1 VNVESQPNV
10 ARVVCPH
17 CDAINRAVRE
27 RLVEAPVCGSCKQ
40 PLFDGDPVELSEA
53 KFERQVANSE
63 LPLIV
68 DFWAPWCGPCRSMA
82 PIFERAAAAVEPRAR
97 FAKVNT
103 DDEQALAARLGI
115 RGIPTLAIFRGGKE
129 VARTSG
135 AMDLGS
141 LMAWVKPHV

>member
-1 VNVESQPNV
+1 
-10 ARVVCPH
+10 
-17 CDAINRAVRE
+17 
-27 RLVEAPVCGSCKQ
+27 
-40 PLFDGDPVELSEA
+40 
-53 KFERQVANSE
+53 
-63 LPLIV
+63 
-68 DFWAPWCGPCRSMA
+68 MA

-141 LMAWVKPHV
+141 FMAWVKPHV